1 MHAENHR
8 VLFLKETYMRDHH
21 LQTSDETGYSA
32 PQPFFV
38 SSRVTTK
45 QQAFIS
51 GFPVSKYKLIFKKN

>member
-1 MHAENHR
+1 
-8 VLFLKETYMRDHH
+8 MRDHH